1 MIFVDRSVPKGVAEQ
16 IKKVRSDVIWLEDKF
31 RHDTPGEEW
40 LPVAGQE
47 GWLVVLRDKK
57 VRTRP
62 GEREKI
68 MRHRV
73 GCFILN
79 QKQDP
84 TRWQYLQ
91 LLAGTLDQ
99 MQEEFIKTPRP
110 FMYTIDRNGA
120 FRRVA

>member
-1 MIFVDRSVPKGVAEQ
+1 MIFIDRSVPKGVAEA
-16 IKKVRSDVIWLEDKF
+16 IKKVRSDVLWLEDKF
-31 RHDTPGEEW
+31 AHDTPDEEW
-40 LPVAGQE
+40 LPVAGRE
-47 GWLVVLRDKK
+47 GWLVILRDKK

-68 MRHRV
+68 MQYGV

-91 LLAGTLDQ
+91 LLTSTLDQ
-99 MQEEFIKTPRP
+99 MQEKFVETPRP
-110 FMYTIDRNGA
+110 FIYTVDRNGV
-120 FRRVA
+120 FRKVA